1 MTGSI
6 PQGFAPHTRH
16 SPATTHWEPIYAR
29 TEAGVFQLGIVI
41 AGAHCNTRGTL
52 HGGVMATLAD
62 NACGLTLGMALG
74 SGAKGIFTTSLAID
88 YVGPGK
94 LGQWLE
100 ISPRIVKAGK
110 SSGVV
115 DALVTADGDVIAR
128 ANASFR
134 VVASQW

>member
-1 MTGSI
+1 MTALV
-6 PQGFAPHTRH
+6 PPGFVPHTRH

-29 TEAGVFQLGIVI
+29 TEASVFQLGIVI
-41 AGAHCNTRGTL
+41 ADAHCNTRGTV

-94 LGQWLE
+94 LGQRLE
-100 ISPRIVKAGK
+100 ITPRVVKAGRA
-110 SSGVV
+110 SGVV
-115 DALVTADGDVIAR
+115 DALITADGDVIAR

-134 VVASQW
+134 VIVAP

>member
-1 MTGSI
+1 MTTL
-6 PQGFAPHTRH
+6 PPPGFAAHTRH
-16 SPATTHWEPIYAR
+16 SPATVSWEPIYAR
-29 TEAGVFQLGIVI
+29 ADMGVFQLGIII
-41 AGAHCNTRGTL
+41 ADAHCNTRGTL

-74 SGAKGIFTTSLAID
+74 FGAKGVFTTSLAID
-88 YVGPGK
+88 YVGPGQ

-100 ISPRIVKAGK
+100 ITPRIVKAGK

-115 DALVTADGDVIAR
+115 DALITADGEVIAR

-134 VVASQW
+134 VLS

>member
-1 MTGSI
+1 MTAS
-6 PQGFAPHTRH
+6 PPPGFAPHTRH
-16 SPATTHWEPIYAR
+16 SPATVSWEPIYAR
-29 TEAGVFQLGIVI
+29 SDTGVFQLGIII
-41 AGAHCNTRGTL
+41 ADAHCNTRGTL

-74 SGAKGIFTTSLAID
+74 FGAKGVFTTSLAID

-100 ISPRIVKAGK
+100 IMPRLVKAGT

-115 DALVTADGDVIAR
+115 DALITADGVVVAR

-134 VVASQW
+134 LLG

>member
-1 MTGSI
+1 MTALV
-6 PQGFAPHTRH
+6 PPGFAPHTRH
-16 SPATTHWEPIYAR
+16 SPATTHWEPIYPR
-29 TEAGVFQLGIVI
+29 TEASVFRLGIVI
-41 AGAHCNTRGTL
+41 ADAHCNTRGTL

-100 ISPRIVKAGK
+100 ITPRIVKAGRA
-110 SSGVV
+110 SGVV
-115 DALVTADGDVIAR
+115 DALITADGDVIAR

-134 VVASQW
+134 VIVAP